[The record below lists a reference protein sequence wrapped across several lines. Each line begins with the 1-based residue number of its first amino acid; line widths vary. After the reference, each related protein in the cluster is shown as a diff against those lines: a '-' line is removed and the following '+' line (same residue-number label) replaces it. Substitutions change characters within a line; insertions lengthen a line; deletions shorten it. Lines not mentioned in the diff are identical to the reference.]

1 MSDILEID
9 DLEKSF
15 IKKNKNLIILK
26 DTNYTFKTGKL
37 YTISGRS
44 GSGKTTFINL
54 LGLITKPTKGNI
66 LINGKNTKTLNDKEL
81 SKIRSEEIGFVFQSF
96 YLNPLLTAKENIL
109 LAMYINNINKNKA
122 NDKAK
127 ELLKLV
133 GLEDRENHYP
143 KELSGGEQQ
152 RIAIARALAND
163 PKIVLADEPT
173 GSLDPENE
181 ENIMKLLKD
190 ISKKDKCVI
199 VVTHS
204 NTVKEYAD
212 IRLKISNKKLEEEQY
227 EK

>member
-173 GSLDPENE
+173 GSLDLENE

>member
-81 SKIRSEEIGFVFQSF
+81 SKIRGEEIGFVFQSF

>member
-1 MSDILEID
+1 M
-9 DLEKSF
+9 
-15 IKKNKNLIILK
+15 
-26 DTNYTFKTGKL
+26 
-37 YTISGRS
+37 
-44 GSGKTTFINL
+44 
-54 LGLITKPTKGNI
+54 
-66 LINGKNTKTLNDKEL
+66 
-81 SKIRSEEIGFVFQSF
+81 FQSF

>member
-152 RIAIARALAND
+152 RIAIARALANN